1 MHDIRDD
8 HKHSDVDTEPDDI
21 AETPDTSL
29 LPDSYK
35 SWPHLFTYV
44 PRKARELWIQACS
57 QLLGELHTAY
67 NQHDVS
73 PQVDQ
78 HIHSFLQLPRLLLR
92 RAAGQAH
99 ADKKLARTLFTY
111 LQSHHPPRPTPD
123 PSDAKDL
130 RDDASRRVSAAT
142 RKVKQ
147 GHVRKAVDALI
158 QPGMLEITVE
168 TIEQLQALHPDAS
181 APLSRDDIEFA
192 AQQAKHWLSAGDV
205 AKRRERFYDN
215 GSAPGPS
222 GWTGAML
229 RPLLEN
235 HVCRRGL
242 ALIFSMLMNGDI
254 RTPHVRQTLRAA
266 RLIPVPKGATAA
278 GVRPIAVGELFAR
291 VSCVFAM
298 SGVNLSSVFDD
309 GIQLGQG
316 IRSGVEKAVLRVQAL
331 LDHHTIR
338 ADTVVISTDVRNAF
352 NSVHRTRVMSALRSH
367 DTTKHLCRL
376 FEWSHDG
383 ASPLLVY
390 KDRELLTTLQS
401 QEGVQQ
407 GHVLGSLGY
416 NISIHPDYA
425 AVQAEYKDQ
434 DVHLTAI
441 HDDLTIVGPAAAAFA
456 AFDMFGRRLAA
467 RGDLALRPDKCRV
480 LIPTTSAT
488 HIRDISALAESRG
501 VAVKIGAMTL
511 HGGCIGSDETKMR
524 AAIHES
530 VSRFDKVLEA
540 VSNPLM
546 PSQIGWHIIR
556 QCVVSGVGFFAR
568 ITQPHI
574 GRDTFEE
581 FDKKVIKAISD
592 THSLPPGLD
601 ADADRKLLL
610 AALGIASSVAI
621 SPVAYLSCLLSCLP
635 TLPHIPD
642 TTSTY
647 AALSA
652 AHRDVASA
660 HSNLDVSSR
669 IPLSLSAT
677 VRQFRQPDAN
687 ATQLQ
692 RFVTSKLK
700 QQARTSVQRR
710 ADPMA
715 KHMQAILHST
725 DTKHANL
732 IFRLLPTDNA
742 LTMRSDDWD
751 QLVRARLAYPP
762 HDNLPSRC
770 PHCRHELLSD
780 YAKTHHHQS
789 CAHMMQ
795 LRTKRH
801 NAVLDVVLQLAR
813 TAGYGT
819 SVTNHSWKHVRMS
832 PELLL
837 LKPDASIM
845 PGTTRRRNA
854 LLDVGITHPCAP
866 TILPGAAKTALYAA
880 SLMLKTKH
888 EKYKSLAAVISYDVI
903 GLIMET
909 YGAMAPEFRALVET
923 LVQDAMRNEQLSL
936 AQAKQLQIH
945 SFAAIAVALHRG
957 NGAQARLMF
966 QPLSVE
972 DNLRGSS
979 LALLSSPVVGA
990 Q

>member
-1 MHDIRDD
+1 MDDTGAD

-21 AETPDTSL
+21 FDTPDTSL

-35 SWPHLFTYV
+35 TWPHLFLYV
-44 PRKARELWIQACS
+44 PRKARELWIQTCS
-57 QLLGELHTAY
+57 QLLGEVHTLY
-67 NQHDVS
+67 LRHGVS
-73 PQVDQ
+73 PEVD
-78 HIHSFLQLPRLLLR
+78 IVIYDFLQLPRLLLR
-92 RAAGQAH
+92 RTAGQAH

-111 LQSHHPPRPTPD
+111 LQNHQPPRH
-123 PSDAKDL
+123 PSDASDVEDL
-130 RDDASRRVSAAT
+130 RDDATRRVSAAT

-158 QPGMLEITVE
+158 QPGMLEITIE
-168 TIEQLQALHPDAS
+168 TVEQLQALHPDAS
-181 APLSRDDIEFA
+181 EPLSRDDIEFA
-192 AQQAKHWLSAGDV
+192 TQQAKHWLTSNDV

-235 HVCRRGL
+235 EICRRGL
-242 ALIFSMLMNGDI
+242 ATIFSMVMHGDI

-266 RLIPVPKGATAA
+266 RLIPVPKGAAA

-291 VSCVFAM
+291 VGCVFAM
-298 SGVNLSSVFDD
+298 SGVDLSSVFDD

-331 LDHHTIR
+331 LDHHTVSPDI
-338 ADTVVISTDVRNAF
+338 VVISTDVRNAF
-352 NSVHRTRVMSALRSH
+352 NSVHRSRVMSALRSH
-367 DTTKHLCRL
+367 TNTAHLCRL

-383 ASPLLVY
+383 ASSLLVY
-390 KDRELLTTLQS
+390 KDRKLLTTLQS

-425 AVQAEYKDQ
+425 AVQAEYKDEH
-434 DVHLTAI
+434 VHLTAI
-441 HDDLTIVGPAAAAFA
+441 HDDLTIVGPADAAFA
-456 AFDMFGRRLAA
+456 AFDMFGRRLAS
-467 RGDLALRPDKCRV
+467 RGDLTLRPDKCRV

-488 HIRDISALAESRG
+488 HIRDITTLAEARG

-540 VSNPLM
+540 VSHPLM

-574 GRDTFEE
+574 GRDTFTE
-581 FDKKVIKAISD
+581 FDRKVIKAISA

-601 ADADRKLLL
+601 TDADRKMLL
-610 AALGIASSVAI
+610 AALGIASSVTI
-621 SPVAYLSCLLSCLP
+621 SPVAYLSCLLSCLSS
-635 TLPHIPD
+635 LPRIPD
-642 TTSTY
+642 TSGTY

-652 AHRDVASA
+652 AHRDVASV

-669 IPLSLSAT
+669 IPLSVSVT

-700 QQARTSVQRR
+700 SQARASLQRR
-710 ADPMA
+710 TDAMA

-732 IFRLLPTDNA
+732 IFRLLPTDNS

-770 PHCRHELLSD
+770 PHCRRELLSD

-789 CAHMMQ
+789 CDNMFQ

-801 NAVLDVVLQLAR
+801 NAVLDVVLKLAR
-813 TAGYGT
+813 KAGYGT
-819 SVTNHSWKHVRMS
+819 SVTNHPWKHVRMS

-866 TILPGAAKTALYAA
+866 TILRGASKTALYAA

-888 EKYKSLAAVISYDVI
+888 EKYKSLAAVIGYDMI
-903 GLIMET
+903 GCIMESP
-909 YGAMAPEFRALVET
+909 GAMALEFRALIET

-936 AQAKQLQIH
+936 NQAKQLQIH

-979 LALLSSPVVGA
+979 LALLSSPVAGA